1 MVPVNYALN
10 QLWLWKVEKSLKDL
24 VEGSLILWLHRVEM
38 SNKPYILRG
47 RESFCFEY
55 KPKISNMEILRDGT
69 HTKKSIVSHRATYTS
84 SIPDE
89 ETSRPRVYVD
99 VTPSMYGTLHTQWYT
114 MMCVARET
122 KSTSVLPEVVT
133 WWQSIC
139 SFLDSCFQSRKKVF
153 TVRGG
158 PKQCILFLLFLG
170 EEGVSQFFAVPTKFT
185 AKAATASWKRWRTSF
200 TPKA

>member
-1 MVPVNYALN
+1 
-10 QLWLWKVEKSLKDL
+10 
-24 VEGSLILWLHRVEM
+24 M

-170 EEGVSQFFAVPTKFT
+170 EEGVSHFFALPTFFGQGILTFISNFIT
-185 AKAATASWKRWRTSF
+185 AKAGLPGGIFSLQTIPDFLLFFSSVRS
-200 TPKA
+200 